1 MPKAAPKPKPGTAG
15 IVTEFLVAQVAK
27 QVDDNGTVVWYDP
40 DGVYAGVAATLA
52 IPNTTVLR
60 YVDSFLQLR
69 ADIDA
74 KKLMDGDQP
83 PRLLVYV
90 PLAQE
95 ATHRALIELEIAGV
109 VMRPGEQ
116 PPVRNTRLAIVARN
130 ALKGVLGEDT
140 AAEVEKQTEA
150 GKLTLA
156 DLNAL
161 ADKGGEISKGVLALV
176 FGTGN
181 AQDVALAF
189 LASERH
195 DSEVA
200 KKSAEAELAALLQQT
215 FAVEVT
221 ADQSLEEMRLRL
233 ARHVLLVDLVQAL
246 GDALPD
252 ALQTVSVPSSA
263 SARDTCVELALAWRL
278 RRDTRDSY
286 VAVAGA
292 VEKELSL
299 DAMDLDAEAI
309 TEVET
314 FGGIER
320 ALLRHVENK
329 LLESTDGSLLTL
341 AESRLA
347 RFWCD
352 AEPRLQARWAL
363 VASAAEV
370 LVEADRVQEGVKA
383 APDSLSGLL
392 EEYAKSPQPWC
403 VLDTYHRHMESLW
416 HSFEPQIGGDHESI
430 EKLVIRARRRYV
442 EAGSSL
448 AGVFS
453 TQLAKEGVA
462 KAGVLHQRQVYLK
475 RVKPCVGK
483 EKTAYV
489 LVDALRFEMAR
500 ELGRLLREDFEVEL
514 EPAVAAVPTITEIGM
529 AALMPGADASAK
541 VVSLGGGKLA
551 LEIDGS
557 TIKSRKDRVTLLT
570 DRAGVP
576 VYETKL
582 DSLLPKPSKKIQ
594 TGIAG
599 AELVL
604 VTSQE
609 IDELCEQDNITQA
622 RRQMD
627 GVLNDLRR
635 GIRVLADVGVQ
646 RIILASDHGHL
657 FADELSD
664 DMKVDAPGGKTADL
678 HRRVWVGKGGSS
690 NDACV
695 RAPLATFGM
704 DGEFDLAAPRTFA
717 CFKVKGGASAYFH
730 GGLSPQ
736 ELIIPVMSLKPT
748 AKAPAGAM
756 PGIEWQ
762 LVLGSPKL
770 STRFFSVQIA
780 GTNTGLFEL
789 EPPTVRVELRAK
801 GKTISR
807 PISASYGFDE
817 ASGDVKLRNDE
828 DNPKAVAPDTVTLML
843 IEEPDQK
850 AVSLSLLDATTGAEL
865 SRIDKIEVAISI

>member
-1 MPKAAPKPKPGTAG
+1 
-15 IVTEFLVAQVAK
+15 VTDFLVAQVAK

-40 DGVYAGVAATLA
+40 DEVYADAAATLA

-69 ADIDA
+69 ADIDT
-74 KKLMDGDQP
+74 KQLMDGDQP

-181 AQDVALAF
+181 AQDIALTF

-200 KKSAEAELAALLQQT
+200 KKSAEGELAALLQQT
-215 FAVEVT
+215 FAVEVSSG
-221 ADQSLEEMRLRL
+221 QSLEEMRQRV

-263 SARDTCVELALAWRL
+263 SARDTCVELAQAWRL

-286 VAVAGA
+286 VAAAGA

-299 DAMDLDAEAI
+299 DAMDLNAEAI

-383 APDSLSGLL
+383 APDSLGGLL

-475 RVKPCVGK
+475 RVEPCVGK

-828 DNPKAVAPDTVTLML
+828 DNPKAVAPDTITLML

>member
-1 MPKAAPKPKPGTAG
+1 
-15 IVTEFLVAQVAK
+15 
-27 QVDDNGTVVWYDP
+27 
-40 DGVYAGVAATLA
+40 
-52 IPNTTVLR
+52 
-60 YVDSFLQLR
+60 
-69 ADIDA
+69 
-74 KKLMDGDQP
+74 
-83 PRLLVYV
+83 
-90 PLAQE
+90 
-95 ATHRALIELEIAGV
+95 
-109 VMRPGEQ
+109 
-116 PPVRNTRLAIVARN
+116 
-130 ALKGVLGEDT
+130 
-140 AAEVEKQTEA
+140 
-150 GKLTLA
+150 
-156 DLNAL
+156 
-161 ADKGGEISKGVLALV
+161 
-176 FGTGN
+176 
-181 AQDVALAF
+181 
-189 LASERH
+189 
-195 DSEVA
+195 
-200 KKSAEAELAALLQQT
+200 
-215 FAVEVT
+215 
-221 ADQSLEEMRLRL
+221 
-233 ARHVLLVDLVQAL
+233 
-246 GDALPD
+246 
-252 ALQTVSVPSSA
+252 
-263 SARDTCVELALAWRL
+263 
-278 RRDTRDSY
+278 
-286 VAVAGA
+286 
-292 VEKELSL
+292 
-299 DAMDLDAEAI
+299 
-309 TEVET
+309 
-314 FGGIER
+314 
-320 ALLRHVENK
+320 
-329 LLESTDGSLLTL
+329 
-341 AESRLA
+341 
-347 RFWCD
+347 
-352 AEPRLQARWAL
+352 
-363 VASAAEV
+363 
-370 LVEADRVQEGVKA
+370 
-383 APDSLSGLL
+383 
-392 EEYAKSPQPWC
+392 
-403 VLDTYHRHMESLW
+403 
-416 HSFEPQIGGDHESI
+416 
-430 EKLVIRARRRYV
+430 
-442 EAGSSL
+442 
-448 AGVFS
+448 
-453 TQLAKEGVA
+453 
-462 KAGVLHQRQVYLK
+462 
-475 RVKPCVGK
+475 
-483 EKTAYV
+483 
-489 LVDALRFEMAR
+489 
-500 ELGRLLREDFEVEL
+500 
-514 EPAVAAVPTITEIGM
+514 
-529 AALMPGADASAK
+529 
-541 VVSLGGGKLA
+541 
-551 LEIDGS
+551 
-557 TIKSRKDRVTLLT
+557 
-570 DRAGVP
+570 VP

-828 DNPKAVAPDTVTLML
+828 DNPKAVAPDTITLML